1 MSQYDKC
8 ALHLSGAYRT
18 RVCSIICKM
27 RKDIHP
33 QNSRRCNEMPNIKSA
48 KKRVKVNKTKAA
60 ANKAR
65 KSNLKTMLKKA
76 DIAVSTGAADK
87 AEAIRVAIKKVDQA
101 CAKGLMHKNAA
112 ARKKSQLAK
121 KLNAAE

>member
-1 MSQYDKC
+1 
-8 ALHLSGAYRT
+8 
-18 RVCSIICKM
+18 
-27 RKDIHP
+27 
-33 QNSRRCNEMPNIKSA
+33 MPNIKSA

-76 DIAVSTGAADK
+76 DIAVATGAANK
-87 AEAIRVAIKKVDQA
+87 EEAIRVAIKRVDQA

-121 KLNAAE
+121 KLNAAD

>member
-1 MSQYDKC
+1 
-8 ALHLSGAYRT
+8 
-18 RVCSIICKM
+18 
-27 RKDIHP
+27 
-33 QNSRRCNEMPNIKSA
+33 MPNIKSA

-65 KSNLKTMLKKA
+65 KSNLKTILKKA
-76 DIAVSTGAADK
+76 DVAVTTGAADK
-87 AEAIRVAIKKVDQA
+87 EAAIRVAIKRVDQA

-121 KLNAAE
+121 KLNAAD